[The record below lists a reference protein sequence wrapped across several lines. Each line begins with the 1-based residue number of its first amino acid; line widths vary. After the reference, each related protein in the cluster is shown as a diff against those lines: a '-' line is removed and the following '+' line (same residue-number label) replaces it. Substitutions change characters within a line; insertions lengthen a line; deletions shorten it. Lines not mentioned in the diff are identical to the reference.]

1 MKSPYRRVVAMSSA
15 SQVSFML
22 GTQNWTITG
31 DNPACSLDGAPYNM
45 EMKLTGCG
53 PNKFTCS
60 TGKCIDIEQR
70 CNQIE
75 DSTGLVNDN
84 SDENDCRNIV
94 FKSGY
99 NKEIPPIS
107 TLGLELNR
115 KKVPVEVKLSMR
127 LQKVVSIEEED
138 HSISLK
144 FQISLE

>member
-1 MKSPYRRVVAMSSA
+1 
-15 SQVSFML
+15 ML
-22 GTQNWTITG
+22 GTQNWTISG
-31 DNPACSLDGAPYNM
+31 DNPACSLDGAPYTK
-45 EMKLTGCG
+45 EMKLTACG
-53 PNKFTCS
+53 PDKFTCS

-115 KKVPVEVKLSMR
+115 KKVPVEVKVSMR

>member
-1 MKSPYRRVVAMSSA
+1 M
-15 SQVSFML
+15 
-22 GTQNWTITG
+22 
-31 DNPACSLDGAPYNM
+31 
-45 EMKLTGCG
+45 
-53 PNKFTCS
+53 
-60 TGKCIDIEQR
+60 
-70 CNQIE
+70 
-75 DSTGLVNDN
+75 VNDN

-107 TLGLELNR
+107 TLGQEMNR
-115 KKVPVEVKLSMR
+115 KKVPVEVKVSMR